1 MDEERKEEI
10 KKNIEK
16 MTCPLCGKS
25 LEIELYLDWIVYY
38 HPVEEKC
45 SYKIQ
50 LKSGR
55 GDPAC
60 FT

>member
-50 LKSGR
+50 MKN
-55 GDPAC
+55 
-60 FT
+60 